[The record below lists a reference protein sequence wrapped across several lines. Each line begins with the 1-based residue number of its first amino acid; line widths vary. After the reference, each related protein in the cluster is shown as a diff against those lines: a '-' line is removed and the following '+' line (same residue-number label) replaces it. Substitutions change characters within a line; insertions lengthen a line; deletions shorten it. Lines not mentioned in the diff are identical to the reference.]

1 MASLTLCM
9 IVKNEARVIERC
21 LDSVRPLIDY
31 VVIEDTGS
39 TDGTQ
44 DIIRSWL
51 KREGIAGH
59 VIEEPWRD
67 FAYNRSHV
75 LAQVRRRGMGDYAFI
90 MDADDHAVF
99 DPAFDPDAF
108 KALLGLDEYSV
119 ELRQHAIAYRRTLIC
134 STAKPYR
141 YRGVLHEYLECAD
154 GPISSGRAEGFYI
167 VSSREGARSQ
177 DPEKYAK
184 DAAVLARAL
193 ESETDD
199 FLISRYTF
207 YLAQSYRDAGQREL
221 ALEYYMKRADLGF
234 WSAEK
239 FYSLYQAG
247 KIMEQQGAD
256 INEVLA
262 VYEKAFACQP
272 TRAESMHAAAKL
284 CRREGQFG
292 QALDHA
298 LRGLGVIDPE
308 NCLFVEKWIY
318 AYGLIDE
325 VAVSAYWSGDY
336 ALSVAAC
343 QRLLREEVIPAEQR
357 ERVQQNLEFG
367 LRKLSET
374 VESPA
379 QRALLFARR
388 SDRIGDG
395 PAVTLEHFE
404 TALRTDDSPEIL
416 VEAARYCRTHD
427 LFREGYE
434 FAFRGI
440 ARLNTGYCSQSGA
453 NSALRRS
460 LLDELSVNAYWIGK
474 YKEAAEASVTLLE
487 DRDLSADD
495 RDRVRK
501 NRDFALEML
510 GASAE
515 AVRGS
520 NDRGWA
526 PASPMGGTEI
536 MIEGLKS
543 HVGPALDKINLAVN
557 QPSEIS
563 GDGRPHVVWIHHNV
577 DQSWVQWCRD
587 PALVAKVDIFVF
599 VSHWQ
604 LERFVTL
611 FGLPR
616 AKCAV
621 LRNATD
627 LPTNCRQ
634 WRSREIW
641 KCGYASTPFRGL
653 ALLLDAWDLLA
664 PSNAELHI
672 WSSMKIYGVDDS
684 KYQPLY
690 DKARSLPGVFYHGIV
705 PNDQLRLSFQDLDF
719 FTYPCVFEETSCLA
733 VIEAM
738 AAGCRVIAP
747 ALGAL
752 PETTAG
758 YGRLYPWNSDEQR
771 HIRDFADVLRAEF
784 ETPWK
789 GRLNLVER
797 QQEYC
802 RDFYSWGVRS
812 SEWRDMIQQWTGLF
826 R

>member
-1 MASLTLCM
+1 VASLTLCM

-51 KREGIAGH
+51 KTEGIAGY

-67 FAYNRSHV
+67 FAYNRTHV
-75 LAQVRRRGMGDYAFI
+75 LAEVRRSGMGDYAFI
-90 MDADDHAVF
+90 MDADDHVVF
-99 DPAFDPDAF
+99 DPAFDPLTF
-108 KALLGLDEYSV
+108 KPALELDEYTV
-119 ELRQHAIAYRRTLIC
+119 TLRQHAIAYRRTQIC

-141 YRGVLHEYLECAD
+141 YRGVLHEYLECPG
-154 GPISSGRAEGFYI
+154 GPNSSGHAGGFYI

-184 DAAVLARAL
+184 DAAILARAL
-193 ESETDD
+193 ERETDD

-207 YLAQSYRDAGQREL
+207 YLAQSYRDAGQSDL
-221 ALEYYMKRADLGF
+221 ALENYLKRADLGF

-239 FYSLYQAG
+239 FYGLYQAG
-247 KIMEQQGAD
+247 KIMEQRGAD

-262 VYEKAFACQP
+262 IYDQAFTCQP
-272 TRAESMHAAAKL
+272 TRAETMHAAAKL
-284 CRREGQFG
+284 CRHEGQFE
-292 QALDHA
+292 QALDYA
-298 LRGLGVIDPE
+298 LRGSAVIEPE

-379 QRALLFARR
+379 QQALLLARC
-388 SDRIGDG
+388 SERIGDG
-395 PAVTLEHFE
+395 PAVTIEHFE
-404 TALRTDDSPEIL
+404 AALRTDDNPEIL
-416 VEAARYCRTHD
+416 AEAARYCRTRH
-427 LFREGYE
+427 LFRQGYD
-434 FAFRGI
+434 FAVRGL
-440 ARLNTGYCSQSGA
+440 ARLETSSCSYSGP
-453 NSALRRS
+453 NPVVRRS
-460 LLDELSVNAYWIGK
+460 LLDELSVNAYWIGR
-474 YKEAAEASVTLLE
+474 YKEAAEASVALLQ
-487 DRDLSADD
+487 DMDLSADD
-495 RDRVRK
+495 RDRVQK
-501 NRDFALEML
+501 NRNFALQKLSEP
-510 GASAE
+510 AE
-515 AVRGS
+515 GGSRS
-520 NDRGWA
+520 NDRGWT

-543 HVGPALDKINLAVN
+543 HVGPALDEINLSIN
-557 QPSEIS
+557 QPSDIS
-563 GDGRPHVVWIHHNV
+563 GDGRPHIVWIHHNI

-587 PALVAKVDIFVF
+587 PALVAKVDTFVF

-604 LERFVTL
+604 LERFVTV

-616 AKCAV
+616 DKCTV

-627 LPTNCRQ
+627 VPTSYRK
-634 WRSREIW
+634 WRSRETW

-653 ALLLDAWDLLA
+653 SLLLNAWELLS

-672 WSSMKIYGVDDS
+672 WSSMKIYGLDDS
-684 KYQPLY
+684 EYQPLY
-690 DKARSLPGVFYHGIV
+690 EKARSLTGVFYHGIV
-705 PNDQLRLSFQDLDF
+705 PNEQLRSSFQDIDF

-738 AAGCRVIAP
+738 AAGCRIIAP

-758 YGRLYPWNSDEQR
+758 YGRLYPWNLDNQK
-771 HIRDFADVLRAEF
+771 HILAFAEVLRE
-784 ETPWK
+784 ELENPWK
-789 GRLNLVER
+789 GRVMLPEK

-802 RDFYSWGVRS
+802 RDVYSWDVRS
-812 SEWRDMIQQWTGLF
+812 IEWSDAVQQWM
-826 R
+826 RS